1 MARLTIKSLLE
12 AQGVIF
18 AEALHNRRAPNER
31 AGCYA
36 AWRDQYKLVTD
47 GLMSHEQFCIME
59 RTFRKRLDELEPM
72 LITREAA
79 K

>member
-18 AEALHNRRAPNER
+18 AETLHNSRGAEQRT
-31 AGCYA
+31 GCYA

-47 GLMSHEQFCIME
+47 GLMSHEQFGIME

-72 LITREAA
+72 ESVRRAA